1 MTEMQ
6 YPRRSFL
13 RAGACTWWN
22 LDRTASAWA
31 ELMRRLGYSHYVAQG
46 GDWGAWVTT
55 RLAQQRPAGL
65 IGIHL
70 NMPLEIPDS
79 IPTKGLSAEEQRAA
93 DSIRRLQAD
102 GFGFF
107 YEQATRPQTIGYAAA
122 DSPAGMAAWI
132 YQLFQAHT
140 DNNGDPESALSL
152 DQMLDDITLYWLT
165 STGASSARCYFE
177 NASLGSNGGTVNLP
191 VACSIFPREIYRAPR
206 SWAESCYPNLIYWNE
221 LNRGGHF
228 AAFEQPTLFAQE
240 LRSSFRLLRKSALS
254 AVAPDSSQ
262 AKDQI

>member
-1 MTEMQ
+1 
-6 YPRRSFL
+6 
-13 RAGACTWWN
+13 
-22 LDRTASAWA
+22 
-31 ELMRRLGYSHYVAQG
+31 MRRLGYSQYVAQG

-70 NMPLEIPDS
+70 NMPLVIPDS
-79 IPTKGLSAEEQRAA
+79 IPNKGLSAEEQLAA
-93 DSIRRLQAD
+93 DSIRHLQAD

-107 YEQATRPQTIGYAAA
+107 YVQATRPQTIGYVPA

-132 YQLFQAHT
+132 YEQFQAHT

-152 DQMLDDITLYWLT
+152 DQMLDDITLHWLT
-165 STGASSARCYFE
+165 DTAASSARFYFE
-177 NASLGSNGGTVNLP
+177 NASLGSNGGVVSLP
-191 VACSIFPREIYRAPR
+191 VACGIFPREIYRAPR

-228 AAFEQPTLFAQE
+228 AAFEQPILFAQE
-240 LRSSFRLLRKSALS
+240 LRSCFRSLRKSALS
-254 AVAPDSSQ
+254 AVAPDSSRG
-262 AKDQI
+262 KDQT